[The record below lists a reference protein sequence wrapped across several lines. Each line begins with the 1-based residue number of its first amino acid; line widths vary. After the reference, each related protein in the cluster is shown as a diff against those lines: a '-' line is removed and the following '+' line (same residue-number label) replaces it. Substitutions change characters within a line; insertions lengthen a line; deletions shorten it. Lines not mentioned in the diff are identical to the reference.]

1 MPFRLDEPKKK
12 GRDLVR
18 LIEGDV
24 LDMRRAVSMRRF
36 IRNLYYGMRLRRKR
50 YKGQSDIHLYVM
62 AEKIEGIVA
71 KEMNAFWAIEPH
83 AHAQRV
89 RPETNSE
96 ETKAAE
102 KIVNWG
108 ADVDIPD
115 FYSTFESWLRNR
127 HLDSVAA
134 VKIWYNQEQRHTVV
148 IEEADTMWQVGDT
161 DLVSIEVKEKRPKVP
176 HEILASVFA
185 QVVVLESKRGD
196 RNADPLEDQV
206 PEGLEFVIDFVEGRT
221 DYKDIRVEF
230 RPSRFVD
237 TIELAIHRP
246 VFYKDNV
253 EVDNVEFED
262 LLLPFRARG
271 LQPDGSERLAQKYWL
286 TVSEIEKRRN
296 LLTQDRWDINDDEM
310 VTLRNRSRGQ
320 RHEERVGGFDDRLK
334 GQKDLVTGQID
345 TQRTSR
351 TVDLKPYVDD
361 KVMIFEVY
369 ATEDLH
375 GDGIFSE
382 VIYQIPYGIEKVVH
396 SQYLEELYPHGH
408 RPFADV
414 HSIRLSNRYY
424 GWSLGQVLAPIN
436 LEVDAIVNSVNDAQ
450 ELINNPFWFHT
461 PLAVP
466 KDQKRTLGLRPGQAI
481 EIQDINGIFF
491 PKFQQEPLANLSMV
505 DTLLNYADRM
515 TISPQALG
523 SSNVRNSPRTA
534 RGTLALLSEAGI
546 KVDNYIT
553 AAQKG
558 GWSELMYQIYALYDS
573 FASEETWEK
582 VTGFTRPARSK
593 SADLRNRVKFWFK
606 GNTVNT
612 NREVMRGMAQIVY
625 NTVMTNPLY
634 ATDPQALRN
643 VTEFFLNHFVDSGD
657 AQRLLPTQ
665 PAGFTRR
672 AMSPR
677 EENELMASGVPLDAL
692 PGDDHGTH
700 LAGHMQFQGSK
711 RFGDITDAE
720 VALFA
725 AHVLQHQRMQQ
736 LQLQQGAVS
745 AGGQSNNIP
754 LEIGRGQNVLES

>member
-1 MPFRLDEPKKK
+1 MPFRLTDPKKT
-12 GRDLVR
+12 GSDLVR

-24 LDMRRAVSMRRF
+24 WDMRRAVSMRRF
-36 IRNLYYGMRLRRKR
+36 IRNLYFGMRLRRKR

-83 AHAQRV
+83 AHAQRI
-89 RPETNSE
+89 RPEINSE

-102 KIVNWG
+102 KIVNWA
-108 ADVDIPD
+108 ADMDIPD
-115 FYSTFESWLRNR
+115 FYGTFESMLRNR

-134 VKIWYNQEQRHTVV
+134 VKIWYNQEQRHTVI
-148 IEEADTMWQVGDT
+148 IEEADTVWRAGDV
-161 DLVSIEVKEKRPKVP
+161 DLVSIEVKEERPKVP
-176 HEILASVFA
+176 HEILASTFA
-185 QVVVLESKRGD
+185 QVVVVGSKRGK
-196 RNADPLEDQV
+196 RTIDPLKEQEL
-206 PEGLEFVIDFVEGRT
+206 EGLEFVVDFVEGRT
-221 DYKDIRVEF
+221 DYSDVRVEF

-246 VFYKDNV
+246 IFYKDNV

-271 LQPDGSERLAQKYWL
+271 LQPGEAERVSQKYWL
-286 TVSEIEKRRN
+286 TLSEIERRKN
-296 LLTQDRWDINDDEM
+296 LKTLDRWDITEDEW
-310 VTLRNRSRGQ
+310 VTLRARSSGQ
-320 RHEERVGGFDDRLK
+320 RHEEQIGGFDDRLK
-334 GQKDLVTGQID
+334 EQKDVVTGQID
-345 TQRTSR
+345 TQRHSR
-351 TVDLKPYVDD
+351 KLNLKPYIDD

-369 ATEDLH
+369 VTEDLH

-382 VIYQIPYGIEKVVH
+382 VIYQIPYGIKKVVH
-396 SQYLEELYPHGH
+396 SQYLEEACPHGH
-408 RPFADV
+408 RPYADV

-461 PLAVP
+461 PMAVP
-466 KDQKRTLGLRPGQAI
+466 KDQKRTIGLRPGQAI
-481 EIQDINGIFF
+481 EVQDINGIFF

-558 GWSELMYQIYALYDS
+558 GWSEMMYQIYALYDS
-573 FASEETWEK
+573 FATDETWEK
-582 VTGFTRPARSK
+582 VTGYSRPARSK

-634 ATDPQALRN
+634 AQDPEALRN

-665 PAGFTRR
+665 PPGFNRR
-672 AMSPR
+672 AMSPN
-677 EENELMASGVPLDAL
+677 EENELMADGIPIDAL
-692 PGDDHGTH
+692 PGDDHGSH
-700 LAGHMQFQGSK
+700 IAGHMQFQGSK
-711 RFGDITDAE
+711 RFGDLTDAE

-725 AHVLQHQRMQQ
+725 AHVLQHQR
-736 LQLQQGAVS
+736 LQQVNFQQGVMS
-745 AGGQSNNIP
+745 SGGQSNNIP
-754 LEIGRGQNVLES
+754 LEIGKGQNVLES